1 MTAFRAWFVTGTDTG
16 VGKTAVT
23 CALIHAARAQGFVAL
38 GMKPV
43 AAGTQPIGDEQ
54 INEDT
59 ARLRAA
65 GSFDPGPALI
75 TPYCLRAPASPHIA
89 AKDENIRIDPQHIHQ
104 AFDTLRQRCERLI
117 VEGVGGLLAP
127 LGEHLDAS
135 AIARELGLP
144 VILVVG
150 LRLGCINHALLTAE
164 AIAARG
170 LPLAGWIA
178 NAPEPE
184 MPRLSEN
191 IDALR
196 QRIDA
201 PLLGTLPHTPGAA
214 PAALAHLVSLPV

>member
-1 MTAFRAWFVTGTDTG
+1 MTAFRAWFITGTDTG
-16 VGKTAVT
+16 VGKTAVA
-23 CALIHAARAQGFVAL
+23 CALIHAARAQGFAAL

-43 AAGTQPIGDEQ
+43 AAGTQQIGNEQ

-65 GSFDPGPALI
+65 SSFDPGPNLI

-89 AKDENIRIDPQHIHQ
+89 AEDENIRIEPPRIRQ
-104 AFDTLRQRCERLI
+104 AFDALRQRCERLF

-127 LGEHLDAS
+127 LGQRLDAS
-135 AIARELGLP
+135 AIAHELGLP
-144 VILVVG
+144 VILVTG

-178 NAPEPE
+178 NALEPE
-184 MPRLSEN
+184 MPRLFEN

-214 PAALAHLVSLPV
+214 PAALAPFVSLPV